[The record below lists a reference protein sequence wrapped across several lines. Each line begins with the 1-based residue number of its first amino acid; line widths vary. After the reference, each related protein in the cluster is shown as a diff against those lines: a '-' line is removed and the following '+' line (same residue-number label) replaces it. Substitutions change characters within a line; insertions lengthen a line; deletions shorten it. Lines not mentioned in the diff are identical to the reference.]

1 MLYGDHTVYDSREV
15 ALSQGFPEQS
25 KGVLPMRFGLFVA
38 GRACLV
44 LALATIAA
52 GPGGG
57 RVAEAAW
64 FVPHRAVY
72 DLSLA
77 KSRNNGGM
85 VRAAGKLEF
94 EWADVC
100 SGWTV
105 SQRTRVRMATSE
117 GRSFDFGW
125 SLNAFESRDGRR
137 YRFFIRRINPDGSD
151 EDLRGE
157 ARFPAPGTRGV
168 AVFNAPE
175 SRHVT
180 LAKGTLFP
188 TAHSLALMEA
198 AAKGE
203 LPMWRTMFE
212 GSGDDGRF
220 GVNAVL
226 REALAEDAPKGFE
239 SPLLRDQESW
249 RLRLAYFGMDDAV
262 SEPEHEQT
270 LRLYANGIVDEM
282 LLDYGSFA
290 LRADLSLLEALPP
303 LDCKGR

>member
-1 MLYGDHTVYDSREV
+1 
-15 ALSQGFPEQS
+15 
-25 KGVLPMRFGLFVA
+25 MRFGLVVT
-38 GRACLV
+38 GPGCLV
-44 LALATIAA
+44 LALAAMVA
-52 GPGGG
+52 GPEGW
-57 RVAEAAW
+57 RTAEAAE
-64 FVPHRAVY
+64 FLPHQAVY

-77 KSRNNGGM
+77 KSRSSGGM
-85 VRAAGKLEF
+85 VRAEGRLEF
-94 EWADVC
+94 EWEDVC
-100 SGWTV
+100 TGWTI
-105 SQRTRVRMATSE
+105 SQRTRVQMTVSE
-117 GRSFDFGW
+117 GQTMEFGW
-125 SLNAFESRDGRR
+125 SLSAMESHDGRN

-151 EDLRGE
+151 EEVRGE
-157 ARFPAPGTRGV
+157 ARFPAPGARGV
-168 AVFNAPE
+168 AVFHAPE
-175 SRHVT
+175 SRRVT

-203 LPMWRTMFE
+203 LPLWRTMFE

-226 REALAEDAPKGFE
+226 GEALAKDAPKGFE

-249 RLRLAYFGMDDAV
+249 RLRLAYFGMDETV
-262 SEPEHEQT
+262 SEPEHEQA

-303 LDCKGR
+303 LDCKGG

>member
-1 MLYGDHTVYDSREV
+1 M
-15 ALSQGFPEQS
+15 Q
-25 KGVLPMRFGLFVA
+25 FGLDVA
-38 GRACLV
+38 GPSCLV
-44 LALATIAA
+44 LALAAMVA

-57 RVAEAAW
+57 RTAEAAG
-64 FVPHRAVY
+64 FLPHRAVY
-72 DLSLA
+72 ELSLA
-77 KSRNNGGM
+77 KSRSGSAM
-85 VRAAGKLEF
+85 ARATGRLEF
-94 EWADVC
+94 EWEDVC
-100 SGWTV
+100 TGWTV
-105 SQRTRVRMATSE
+105 SQRTKVQIATSE
-117 GRSFDFGW
+117 GETISFGW
-125 SLNAFESRDGRR
+125 SLSALESRDGRS

-151 EDLRGE
+151 EEVRGE
-157 ARFPAPGTRGV
+157 ARFPAPGARGV
-168 AVFNAPE
+168 AVFDAPE
-175 SRHVT
+175 SRRVT

-203 LPMWRTMFE
+203 LPLWRTMFE

-249 RLRLAYFGMDDAV
+249 RLRLAYFGMDDTV

-290 LRADLSLLEALPP
+290 LRADLSVLEALPP